1 MRGRGC
7 ASEQALARFELD
19 ALSQLQRQGRE
30 LAELQHEL
38 QINRCG
44 CTVHRLICGAS
55 AKSVQGPR
63 ASCPLRRQV
72 TELRRVL
79 GESSAKQSAALW
91 ELSER
96 TVVQLTRH
104 TAALGVL
111 RWHPWEK
118 PCTWEHLGL
127 DSARQALPSMSPGDR
142 QGLEAEVAQA
152 FRKPAM
158 TDRFLTPAARLP
170 RPPGGGTSHSMR
182 TRTVKDYIAADV
194 LGSASHERVAV
205 WSLERGSLQPIHSAG
220 PRMTLSVNINDM

>member
-30 LAELQHEL
+30 LAELQHEQTDKSL
-38 QINRCG
+38 
-44 CTVHRLICGAS
+44 RLHSAS
-55 AKSVQGPR
+55 AD
-63 ASCPLRRQV
+63 LRRFSGISARSTCV
-72 TELRRVL
+72 LPTTTPSHGATACPGRVL
-79 GESSAKQSAALW
+79 GQAECCARG
-91 ELSER
+91 LSER

-111 RWHPWEK
+111 RWHPLEK
-118 PCTWEHLGL
+118 RCTWEHLGL

-170 RPPGGGTSHSMR
+170 RPPGGGHLTPCEQGLSKTTQQHTCWEAQATNVS
-182 TRTVKDYIAADV
+182 
-194 LGSASHERVAV
+194 LSGV
-205 WSLERGSLQPIHSAG
+205 WNGEAFSRFILPGHA
-220 PRMTLSVNINDM
+220 